1 MTHEEIVVVSVVFVV
16 IVMIFASNTTQKQ
29 SDREEQ
35 EMRARDAY
43 WKAHIKQ
50 VTRQIKKELT
60 ENK

>member
-1 MTHEEIVVVSVVFVV
+1 MTHEEIVIASVVFIV
-16 IVMIFASNTTQKQ
+16 IVMMFASNPTQKQ

-43 WKAHIKQ
+43 WKAHIRQEKQ
-50 VTRQIKKELT
+50 RIENELA

>member
-16 IVMIFASNTTQKQ
+16 IVMIFAANPTQKQ

-35 EMRARDAY
+35 EIRARDAY
-43 WKAHIKQ
+43 WKAHIRQEKQ
-50 VTRQIKKELT
+50 RIENELA